1 MIRKLSILLLTV
13 ALSLP
18 ALSRTDQ
25 GSGQQ
30 SSNASDTSKDKGKKK
45 SGDSQNAPKNATAKC
60 KDGTYSYAK
69 HHQGACSHHGGV
81 AEWYK

>member
-1 MIRKLSILLLTV
+1 MLKKFAILLL
-13 ALSLP
+13 AFAISIP
-18 ALSRTDQ
+18 ALPQTTQD
-25 GSGQQ
+25 SGQQ
-30 SSNASDTSKDKGKKK
+30 SSTSADKSKDKGKKK
-45 SGDSQNAPKNATAKC
+45 SGDESKGATAKC